1 MRAHALALALAFAV
15 AACEPTYRVG
25 DEVMVEWDGKE
36 YQAVILAVEGPAKLK
51 IHYDGYDDAWD
62 EVVPKARVK
71 GLKKGSEPRPE
82 PPAKVRQ
89 KAVEAA
95 QTNTYRIGDAVRV
108 EWNGRFY
115 AAQIVD
121 IVGKE
126 KYRVHYEG
134 YGPEWDENV
143 GLGRIQAK

>member
-1 MRAHALALALAFAV
+1 MRALALTLALAV

-71 GLKKGSEPRPE
+71 GLKKGNEPRPE
-82 PPAKVRQ
+82 PPTKVRQ

-95 QTNTYRIGDAVRV
+95 QSNTYRIGDVVRV

-115 AAQIVD
+115 TAQIVD